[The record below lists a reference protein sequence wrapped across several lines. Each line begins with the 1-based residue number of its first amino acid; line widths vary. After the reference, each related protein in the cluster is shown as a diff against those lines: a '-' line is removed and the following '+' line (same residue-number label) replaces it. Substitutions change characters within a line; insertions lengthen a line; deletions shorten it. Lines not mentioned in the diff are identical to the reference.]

1 MSKVN
6 IRRAVEN
13 IRANTTV
20 YMPVVETIVNAI
32 EAIDDLGR
40 RDGTVSVRVLRSSQT
55 KLDGSPPDVTGF
67 EIQDNGIGFTD
78 EHRNSFDTLYTDRK
92 VAEGGKGF
100 GRFICLKYFNDLHVE
115 SNYRDGGGFKSR
127 SFAMGKDYDIIVRE
141 RVTPSPLEDSG
152 TVVKLVELKKG
163 PAFETMLPTVARSLV
178 QRLLPYFI
186 AKDYVCPKIVLCEQ
200 DGSNA
205 ICLNDFVSNELSTF
219 VQELRVRGS
228 TFTLKAIEN
237 EEEFWVR
244 LFKFYAPGNQKSR
257 ISLVAHNRE
266 VSASSLY
273 RYIPEFEE
281 EFYEKQD
288 DGEDD
293 RERNYIVKAYVF
305 GAYLDSHV
313 SLERGGFEF
322 AMENDGLWGVAQV
335 DVEKGAAEIA
345 RDAIGSE
352 MVFRQEKKRA
362 RVQSY
367 VDSDAPWHKEILK
380 KVDLSGMP
388 YRATDEEIE
397 TRLQRAKYEQEVE
410 IKRDVARLLSETSVE
425 EVWDSVFKIVS
436 KISDTSKNDL
446 IHYIALRRKILDIFD
461 KSLQVDASGGYS
473 SEGVVHDIIFPRKGD
488 TERTSFHDHNLWI
501 LDERLNFTDYVSS
514 DLPLGAEH
522 ADRPDLLVYNKRVV
536 FRGDNETSNPVTIF
550 EFKKPQ
556 RDDFVNA
563 SSQEDPVQQIVRYAN
578 NIKDGRCKT
587 PDGRKVLVAA
597 NTPFYGF
604 VVCDLTRKV
613 EDWLE
618 REKNFKPMPDRLA
631 WYQWLDNINL
641 YLEVVSWDKILK
653 DAQMRNKIFFQK
665 LGI

>member
-1 MSKVN
+1 M
-6 IRRAVEN
+6 RG
-13 IRANTTV
+13 
-20 YMPVVETIVNAI
+20 M
-32 EAIDDLGR
+32 
-40 RDGTVSVRVLRSSQT
+40 RSGPKWS
-55 KLDGSPPDVTGF
+55 S
-67 EIQDNGIGFTD
+67 
-78 EHRNSFDTLYTDRK
+78 
-92 VAEGGKGF
+92 A
-100 GRFICLKYFNDLHVE
+100 
-115 SNYRDGGGFKSR
+115 
-127 SFAMGKDYDIIVRE
+127 
-141 RVTPSPLEDSG
+141 
-152 TVVKLVELKKG
+152 KK
-163 PAFETMLPTVARSLV
+163 
-178 QRLLPYFI
+178 
-186 AKDYVCPKIVLCEQ
+186 
-200 DGSNA
+200 
-205 ICLNDFVSNELSTF
+205 
-219 VQELRVRGS
+219 
-228 TFTLKAIEN
+228 
-237 EEEFWVR
+237 
-244 LFKFYAPGNQKSR
+244 
-257 ISLVAHNRE
+257 
-266 VSASSLY
+266 
-273 RYIPEFEE
+273 
-281 EFYEKQD
+281 
-288 DGEDD
+288 
-293 RERNYIVKAYVF
+293 
-305 GAYLDSHV
+305 
-313 SLERGGFEF
+313 
-322 AMENDGLWGVAQV
+322 
-335 DVEKGAAEIA
+335 
-345 RDAIGSE
+345 
-352 MVFRQEKKRA
+352 KKRE

-410 IKRDVARLLSETSVE
+410 IKRDVARLLSDTSVE

-461 KSLQVDASGGYS
+461 KSLQVDDSGGYS

-613 EDWLE
+613 EDRLE
-618 REKNFKPMPDRLA
+618 REKNFKPMPRP
-631 WYQWLDNINL
+631 
-641 YLEVVSWDKILK
+641 
-653 DAQMRNKIFFQK
+653 
-665 LGI
+665 LGLVPMA